1 MKRFLMTAAA
11 LVSLSAVAQHQHGGA
26 PASAGRDTP
35 ADWTRAPLLL
45 PTGRGRGDQP
55 LRLKS
60 LNADRIT
67 VFAPGGPVQAR
78 VRQLPVE
85 AGIARITPA
94 APMMGNYHWV
104 QAREVTDAMVH
115 VASTVAYFANPGDA
129 PEALLRESRGE
140 LEIVPM
146 PLPREHSRY
155 RESERWPF
163 LVRWQGQPLA
173 GQALILETANGS
185 RSRVVTDDA
194 GVATVVFPR
203 DFDPADLAGR
213 DGHDRASAAFVLSTE
228 HRDAG
233 IHYLTAFNQT
243 YSPEPARGRS
253 LAWGA
258 GFGLLGMALATPLL
272 RRREHCHD

>member
-1 MKRFLMTAAA
+1 MKRLLMTAIA
-11 LVSLSAVAQHQHGGA
+11 LVSLTAAAQHPHGGA
-26 PASAGRDTP
+26 PAAGDTSAG
-35 ADWTRAPLLL
+35 WTHAPLLL
-45 PTGRGRGDQP
+45 PAGRGRGDQP
-55 LRLKS
+55 MRLKG
-60 LNADRIT
+60 LNADCVT
-67 VFAPGGPVQAR
+67 VFAPGGPAEHR
-78 VRQLPVE
+78 ERQLPIE
-85 AGIARITPA
+85 AGLARITPA

-104 QAREVTDAMVH
+104 QAREVTDLMVH

-129 PEALLRESRGE
+129 PDTLLRESRSE

-163 LVRWQGQPLA
+163 LVRWRGQPLA
-173 GQALILETANGS
+173 GQALTLETANGS
-185 RSRVVTDDA
+185 RSRVVTDAA

-203 DFDPADLAGR
+203 DFDPAALSDQAG
-213 DGHDRASAAFVLSTE
+213 HERASAAFVLSTE
-228 HRDAG
+228 HRDDG

-243 YSPEPARGRS
+243 YSPEPARSRS

-272 RRREHCHD
+272 RRREPRHD

>member
-1 MKRFLMTAAA
+1 MRHVLMIAVA
-11 LVSLSAVAQHQHGGA
+11 LVSLSAVAQHHPGGA
-26 PASAGRDTP
+26 RAGDT
-35 ADWTRAPLLL
+35 ATDWTRAPLLL
-45 PTGRGRGDQP
+45 AAGRGRTDAP
-55 LRLKS
+55 VRLKGLS
-60 LNADRIT
+60 ADRVT
-67 VFAPGGPVQAR
+67 VFAPGGPAQSR
-78 VRQLPVE
+78 VRQMPVE

-104 QAREVTDAMVH
+104 QAREVTDTMVH

-129 PEALLRESRGE
+129 PTALLRESHSE
-140 LEIVPM
+140 LEIVPT
-146 PLPREHSRY
+146 PLPREHARY

-194 GVATVVFPR
+194 GIATVVFPR
-203 DFDPADLAGR
+203 DFDPAALADR
-213 DGHDRASAAFVLSTE
+213 AGHDRATAAFVLSTE
-228 HRDAG
+228 HRDGG

-243 YSPEPARGRS
+243 YSPEPARSRS

-272 RRREHCHD
+272 RRREPRHD